1 MKTRAVAT
9 ASAPAPAG
17 PYSQAIVVEGGGRGD
32 FVFIAGTLP
41 LDPATKKIA
50 GTTIEEQTD
59 QALRNAE
66 AILKEAGATM
76 ADVVKTTVHLDDIS
90 RISAFNS
97 VCEKFFPD
105 PGPVRRTVGSQM
117 GSGIMIE
124 IDLIA
129 MI

>member
-1 MKTRAVAT
+1 MTKRVVAT
-9 ASAPAPAG
+9 ADAPSPAG

-32 FVFIAGTLP
+32 FVFVAGTLP
-41 LDPATKKIA
+41 LDPATKKIV
-50 GTTIEEQTD
+50 GTTIEEQSE

-66 AILKEAGATM
+66 AILKEAGVTM

-97 VCEKFFPD
+97 VYEKFFHGPK
-105 PGPVRRTVGSQM
+105 PVRTTVGSQM

-124 IDLIA
+124 IDFIA
-129 MI
+129 VI